1 LKPKTMNQLILL
13 LMQVFAS
20 NSSSEQMIDQA
31 LRLMVV
37 ELDIA
42 AAALFFDDLVGN
54 KVQIAMP
61 ADFLFPAHQG
71 NLKATMDQLPLYQI
85 CIEAGV
91 RYLVFSLSGRGFLCF
106 AKPSDFEIGSNF
118 GDYANFIVAYSI
130 SLLEQHRRHQIERQ
144 WKDEIALYKQIIDAI
159 PEMLAYKDTNSIY
172 RVVNK
177 VADHKFHHRFPT
189 IVGHHINEIY
199 PAAEADAV
207 HMLDEEAIQSPTP
220 VRKEIA
226 IMTEAGYIEVE
237 TVRVP
242 VDDIDGKR
250 IGIISMSRDI
260 SERKRIDAQ
269 LTRVV
274 RFQKIL
280 MDIATHFINVPE
292 QQADEAI
299 NRALQMAGEYIA
311 ADRVYVFDYLMNER
325 IMNNTF
331 EWCAPNIIPQIGE
344 LQGVPMDDFVDNW
357 VEPHMSGESV
367 YIYDV
372 PALDPSDTVYQIL
385 TPQGVVSVL
394 TIPLYY
400 HGRVLGF
407 VGFDAVTEKRLWG
420 EDDQALLKVLAE
432 CIVNL
437 KIRQEKQYELTV
449 TRDKAER
456 ANEAKGEFLA
466 NMSHE
471 IRTPLSGIYNARY
484 LLYNTALSPEQ
495 QEYIDI
501 ANSSIESLSGI
512 VNNILDLSKIEAGKL
527 ELNLSSFDLEDEL
540 FQIAKMQEYSAI
552 EKGLKLRFEYDYSI
566 PSGIRFD
573 RLRLRQIILNLLN
586 NAIKY
591 TEHGEIRILARLE
604 SSSNEKV
611 AILFSIIDTGIGIK
625 TELLPIITE
634 KFVQGDTSATK
645 KYAGTGLGLAIV
657 KYLVEWFGGTL
668 RIESTVGKGST
679 FSFRLDFP
687 RDETYSPHDFSKISG
702 MRALLRETNLPH
714 VGNSKRFLESM
725 GLSVDGGLESASA
738 LPHTPYDFLIYE
750 AKLDTLDPIRVDQD
764 IVKFGSS
771 NVKTILYSPEPLSGV
786 VSNLREKHIDYALAM
801 PITRSKVYQ
810 TLVFGGKDQAITETS
825 IPEAWSQTANYSGI
839 RVLVV
844 DDNRINRQA
853 LELILKRAGFFV
865 TLAQNGYE
873 AIEFVEKQDFD
884 LILMDIQMPGIDGFE
899 TTATIKKMRS
909 PKASIPIIAVT
920 ANALPSARERALQVG
935 MLETITKPIKT
946 DLLFNAV
953 DIYVKNQI
961 KHGTKAKQLAIP
973 SKLQVFHE
981 TDFRARFE
989 GADDLAVQIIR
1000 AIQEEYQVDLSH
1012 IRETANRRNPE
1023 TLRSATHY
1031 FKGSAAYVSAER
1043 VVWLCQEIIDH
1054 ANHKQLDDIDSL
1066 VDALFVEV
1074 DKWLRTVRS
1083 SMQQGVIR

>member
-1 LKPKTMNQLILL
+1 VKPKAMNQLILQ

-20 NSSSEQMIDQA
+20 NMSSEQMIDEA
-31 LRLMVV
+31 LRLMVN

-42 AAALFFDDLVGN
+42 AAGFFFEDLAGT
-54 KVQIAMP
+54 KVQVTIP
-61 ADFLFPAHQG
+61 ATFSFPWHQG
-71 NLKATMDQLPLYQI
+71 VLKATVDQMPQYQT
-85 CIEAGV
+85 CIEAGG
-91 RYLVFSLSGRGFLCF
+91 RYLVFSLSGRGFLGF
-106 AKPSDFEIGSNF
+106 AKATDFEIGSNF
-118 GDYANFIVAYSI
+118 SDFANYIIAYSI
-130 SLLEQHRRHQIERQ
+130 SILEQHRRYQIERQ
-144 WKDEIALYKQIIDAI
+144 WKDEIALYKQIINAI
-159 PEMLAYKDTNSIY
+159 PEMLAYKDIDSIY
-172 RVVNK
+172 RVANK
-177 VADHKFHHRFPT
+177 VADQTFLHRFPT
-189 IVGHHINEIY
+189 IVGHHVNEIY
-199 PAAEADAV
+199 PEAEVDIIQK
-207 HMLDEEAIQSPTP
+207 LDEEAIHSPTP
-220 VRKEIA
+220 VRKEVVM
-226 IMTEAGYIEVE
+226 MTDSGFIEVE

-242 VDDIDGKR
+242 VDDIEGNR

-260 SERKRIDAQ
+260 SERKRIDAK
-269 LTRVV
+269 LSRVV
-274 RFQKIL
+274 SFQKIL

-311 ADRVYVFDYLMNER
+311 ADRVYVFDYLMDER
-325 IMNNTF
+325 IMNNTH
-331 EWCAPNIIPQIGE
+331 EWCAPNIIPQIDE

-357 VEPHMSGESV
+357 VEPHMHGNSV
-367 YIYDV
+367 YIPDV
-372 PALDPSDTVYQIL
+372 AALDPNDTVYQIL

-407 VGFDAVTEKRLWG
+407 VGFDAVTEKRVWG
-420 EDDQALLKVLAE
+420 EDDQTLLKVLAE
-432 CIVNL
+432 LIVNL
-437 KIRQEKQYELTV
+437 KIRQEKQHELTV

-471 IRTPLSGIYNARY
+471 IRTPLSGIYNALY
-484 LLYNTALSPEQ
+484 LLYNTSLSPEQ

-527 ELNLSSFDLEDEL
+527 ELNLSSFDLEEEL

-566 PSGIRFD
+566 PTGVRFD

-591 TEHGEIRILARLE
+591 TEHGEIRILAHLE
-604 SSSNEKV
+604 SRSKETV
-611 AILFSIIDTGIGIK
+611 AVRFSIIDTGIGIK
-625 TELLPIITE
+625 PELLPIITE
-634 KFVQGDTSATK
+634 KFVQGDSSATK

-668 RIESTVGKGST
+668 KIESVVGKGSA
-679 FSFRLDFP
+679 FSFVLKFA
-687 RDETYSPHDFSKISG
+687 RDEAYPAHDFSKLYG
-702 MRALLRETNLPH
+702 MRALLMGSDDPH
-714 VGNSKRFLESM
+714 VENTKRFLKAM
-725 GLSVDGGLESASA
+725 GLSIDVRWENASSQ
-738 LPHTPYDFLIYE
+738 PHAIYDYLIYDSD
-750 AKLDTLDPIRVDQD
+750 LDRLEPTRIDQD
-764 IVKFGSS
+764 IAMFGTSK
-771 NVKTILYSPEPLSGV
+771 VKTILCSPEPLSGV
-786 VSNLREKHIDYALAM
+786 VGNLKDKHIDFALAM

-810 TLVFGGKDQAITETS
+810 TLVLGGKNQAITETP
-825 IPEAWSQTANYSGI
+825 IPETWSQTAIFSGI

-853 LELILKRAGFFV
+853 LELILKRAGFIV

-873 AIEFVEKQDFD
+873 AIELVQKHDFD

-899 TTATIKKMRS
+899 TAETIKKLPPS
-909 PKASIPIIAVT
+909 KASIPIIAVT
-920 ANALPSARERALQVG
+920 ANALPSARERAFQVG

-946 DLLFNAV
+946 DLLFHTV
-953 DIYVKNQI
+953 DLFVKNQI
-961 KHGTKAKQLAIP
+961 KHGVKAKEIAIP
-973 SKLQVFHE
+973 VKLQVFHE
-981 TDFRARFE
+981 TDFKARFE
-989 GADDLAVQIIR
+989 GVDDLADQIIR
-1000 AIQEEYQVDLSH
+1000 ALQDDYQGDLSR
-1012 IRETANRRNPE
+1012 IREAANRRDAK

-1043 VVWLCQEIIDH
+1043 VVWLCQAIIDL
-1054 ANHKQLDDIDSL
+1054 ANRNELEDIDSL

-1074 DKWLRTVRS
+1074 DKWLKAVRS